1 MRTQPG
7 RLSAQRPPPSS
18 LNEKGFIATAIGVV
32 LLISPYLLKGS
43 AAVNTVI
50 AAVQPLGWAALA
62 LGLGLMALHVLVERR
77 RALQQME
84 DEPPASRFQHS
95 VLPEEL
101 LNPPTRIRL
110 EPMAEPYES
119 WGACTEPATE
129 PPTEAPSTL
138 PSTLGGPSTLPST
151 LDPLEA
157 AHEPQQRVRATAW
170 GPQVLEQIEWQR
182 FEAVCQAL
190 FAQAGFQPRAQPLG
204 TGGGVDL
211 WLHSR
216 HAQGPVA
223 LGRCRHWLDRAVSL
237 RELKDFHGKLA
248 AHQLRRGSYV
258 TSGGYTQEALEF
270 AHAQGI
276 NLLDGRSLLALIAK
290 RRPEQQQAL
299 LETAYEGEYWRPTC
313 ASCGTKMVERGSEAE
328 GGVYWGCRGYPRC
341 RHVLPLL
348 RAL

>member
-7 RLSAQRPPPSS
+7 RLTDHRLPPSS

-32 LLISPYLLKGS
+32 LLISPYVLKGS

-50 AAVQPLGWAALA
+50 AALQPLGWVA
-62 LGLGLMALHVLVERR
+62 LGLGLLLMVVHMLRQRR
-77 RALQQME
+77 RETMPLE
-84 DEPPASRFQHS
+84 DEAPVSRFQHS

-110 EPMAEPYES
+110 EPMAEPDDG
-119 WGACTEPATE
+119 WAA
-129 PPTEAPSTL
+129 PTDPPSTI

-151 LDPLEA
+151 LDPLHDVA
-157 AHEPQQRVRATAW
+157 LPRVRATTW
-170 GPQVLEQIEWQR
+170 GPQVYAHIEWRR
-182 FEAVCQAL
+182 FETVCLAL

-204 TGGGVDL
+204 TEGGVDL

-223 LGRCRHWLDRAVSL
+223 LARCRHWLSRPVGL
-237 RELKDFHGKLA
+237 RELKDFQGKLA

-258 TSGGYTQEALEF
+258 TSGGYTREALEF
-270 AHAQGI
+270 AHREGI
-276 NLLDGRSLLALIAK
+276 NLLDGQALLALIAK

-299 LETAYEGEYWRPTC
+299 LDAAYEGEYWRPTC
-313 ASCGTKMVERGSEAE
+313 ANCGTKMVERSSD
-328 GGVYWGCRGYPRC
+328 VDDSSYWGCMSYPRC
-341 RHVLPLL
+341 RQMLPMLQTG
-348 RAL
+348 